1 MKLAEVRVTDYK
13 SIDDSSWV
21 NMADVTCLVGKNES
35 GKTAILQA
43 LYKLSPV
50 EPANGNFDEVM
61 EYPRRRYAEYSE
73 RQDKTAADVV
83 SAKFEL
89 TDVEIEGIEDSL
101 GKGVLKTNLVMVTK
115 DYANV
120 RRWDYETDEEAV
132 VTKILS
138 KEPLTEELKQ
148 QVASAK
154 TLSGLESVL
163 KSFEGKDASA
173 TALLQKVRSQFGGSL
188 DKVIDGYLDRFIPRF
203 MYFDDYS
210 TMEGNIS
217 INQLE
222 ADKNANKLSDKEITF
237 LALLGMAG
245 AKLED
250 FKDQS
255 QYERLKAKLEAA
267 SNRISDEAFTYWS
280 QNTQLEVEFDI
291 SQGKD
296 GTIIH
301 LRVRNNRHRVSVDFG
316 QRSRGFVWFFSF
328 FAYFSQYEKR
338 GDNIILLLDEP
349 GLSLH
354 ASAQGDFLKLID
366 ERLAPKYQVVYTTH
380 SPFMVSM
387 TRLDRV
393 RTVEDV
399 DGQGTVVS
407 AEVLR
412 KDKDTVFPLQA
423 AMGYSLAQSL
433 FVGPNNLLVEG
444 PSDFIYLQV
453 LDQAVRKKGKT
464 GLDPRWTVVP
474 VGGADKLSTFIS
486 LLGGNQ
492 LNIVALIDSEKNIQR
507 LRNLQENALLKAD
520 NLVPVGEIIGVKE
533 ADIEDIF
540 EPDFYLDLV
549 NQTYDGK
556 LPNKLSTS
564 IISNGSPRIVKRI
577 EEYVKKNGNGFAF
590 NHYDPAA
597 YLLTHQAKLLA
608 KIDDSTIER
617 ASKLFERINA
627 QIKI

>member
-1 MKLAEVRVTDYK
+1 
-13 SIDDSSWV
+13 
-21 NMADVTCLVGKNES
+21 
-35 GKTAILQA
+35 
-43 LYKLSPV
+43 
-50 EPANGNFDEVM
+50 
-61 EYPRRRYAEYSE
+61 
-73 RQDKTAADVV
+73 
-83 SAKFEL
+83 
-89 TDVEIEGIEDSL
+89 
-101 GKGVLKTNLVMVTK
+101 
-115 DYANV
+115 
-120 RRWDYETDEEAV
+120 
-132 VTKILS
+132 
-138 KEPLTEELKQ
+138 
-148 QVASAK
+148 
-154 TLSGLESVL
+154 
-163 KSFEGKDASA
+163 
-173 TALLQKVRSQFGGSL
+173 
-188 DKVIDGYLDRFIPRF
+188 
-203 MYFDDYS
+203 
-210 TMEGNIS
+210 
-217 INQLE
+217 
-222 ADKNANKLSDKEITF
+222 
-237 LALLGMAG
+237 
-245 AKLED
+245 
-250 FKDQS
+250 
-255 QYERLKAKLEAA
+255 
-267 SNRISDEAFTYWS
+267 
-280 QNTQLEVEFDI
+280 
-291 SQGKD
+291 
-296 GTIIH
+296 
-301 LRVRNNRHRVSVDFG
+301 
-316 QRSRGFVWFFSF
+316 
-328 FAYFSQYEKR
+328 
-338 GDNIILLLDEP
+338 
-349 GLSLH
+349 
-354 ASAQGDFLKLID
+354 
-366 ERLAPKYQVVYTTH
+366 
-380 SPFMVSM
+380 M

-608 KIDDSTIER
+608 KIDDATIER